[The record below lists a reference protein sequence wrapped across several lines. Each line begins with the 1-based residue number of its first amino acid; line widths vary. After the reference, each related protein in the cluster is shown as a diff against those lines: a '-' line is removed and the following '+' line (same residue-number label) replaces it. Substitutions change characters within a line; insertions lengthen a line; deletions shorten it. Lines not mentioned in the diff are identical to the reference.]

1 MLLRTDR
8 HLPAV
13 QLSVSISLNLCIHV
27 FSQYLKFNVSLNT
40 SLIIPSAYTYPP
52 SCLTTVNKSC
62 DWSIQSSIV
71 LPLLLNRF
79 LHITK
84 CISLNCKAKMHL
96 SLNMT
101 QFRPCFPFSRIFCP
115 FWAKVPSAPCC
126 MLPPHLSQPL
136 SPDYLAF
143 CTSFCISIFGICICI
158 IFVFVLWY
166 FFGCF
171 ISKTLV
177 LFEIVSISLPQSCC
191 WHGNVVF
198 SSFIFLISTCLYFLS
213 ACLHQIF
220 PNASDQISLA
230 LFCTFRGMRAC
241 AGLTSRSLQSNLG
254 NTNLIR
260 SHQFPLSLSL
270 SYSHIVI
277 YSHI

>member
-96 SLNMT
+96 SLNNKHDSFQT
-101 QFRPCFPFSRIFCP
+101 LFSLFQNFLPILSQGALCPLLHASTTSFPTPLTRLSRI
-115 FWAKVPSAPCC
+115 
-126 MLPPHLSQPL
+126 L
-136 SPDYLAF
+136 
-143 CTSFCISIFGICICI
+143 
-158 IFVFVLWY
+158 Y
-166 FFGCF
+166 FFLYFHIWYLHLYHFRIC
-171 ISKTLV
+171 TM
-177 LFEIVSISLPQSCC
+177 
-191 WHGNVVF
+191 VF
-198 SSFIFLISTCLYFLS
+198 LRLLHKQNTCLVWN
-213 ACLHQIF
+213 CQH
-220 PNASDQISLA
+220 
-230 LFCTFRGMRAC
+230 
-241 AGLTSRSLQSNLG
+241 
-254 NTNLIR
+254 
-260 SHQFPLSLSL
+260 
-270 SYSHIVI
+270 
-277 YSHI
+277 

>member
-1 MLLRTDR
+1 
-8 HLPAV
+8 
-13 QLSVSISLNLCIHV
+13 
-27 FSQYLKFNVSLNT
+27 
-40 SLIIPSAYTYPP
+40 
-52 SCLTTVNKSC
+52 
-62 DWSIQSSIV
+62 
-71 LPLLLNRF
+71 
-79 LHITK
+79 
-84 CISLNCKAKMHL
+84 
-96 SLNMT
+96 MT
-101 QFRPCFPFSRIFCP
+101 HFRPCFPFSRIFCP

-198 SSFIFLISTCLYFLS
+198 SSFIFLISTCLYFLRLLAPNLS
-213 ACLHQIF
+213 QRVRPDFSRALLYFQREGAGAPVAC
-220 PNASDQISLA
+220 
-230 LFCTFRGMRAC
+230 
-241 AGLTSRSLQSNLG
+241 RS
-254 NTNLIR
+254 
-260 SHQFPLSLSL
+260 
-270 SYSHIVI
+270 VA
-277 YSHI
+277 

>member
-115 FWAKVPSAPCC
+115 FWAKVPFAPCC

-171 ISKTLV
+171 VSKTLV

-191 WHGNVVF
+191 WYGNVGFVF
-198 SSFIFLISTCLYFLS
+198 SSFYISNLHLFVFPLRLLAPNLSQRVRPDFSRALLYF
-213 ACLHQIF
+213 Q
-220 PNASDQISLA
+220 
-230 LFCTFRGMRAC
+230 
-241 AGLTSRSLQSNLG
+241 SRWLG
-254 NTNLIR
+254 CE
-260 SHQFPLSLSL
+260 PAP
-270 SYSHIVI
+270 V
-277 YSHI
+277 